1 MEGLLAEIN
10 NKKKD
15 LSSGD
20 KYLRRGE
27 AQRAKEEE
35 EARRREEARKRR
47 AEEADA
53 GSSERASKLRK
64 EADAARNASL
74 ARLRESRKPTPTS
87 TAGSPAP
94 EEEKERYNLSPDEC
108 IRRLRLYGQPIRL
121 FGETDR
127 DRRVRL
133 RAIELE
139 EDRGD
144 KKKSRQDDFK
154 RAVAERERE
163 EAERRARGEVVKTED
178 KNVEKMKKYT
188 EGGPIDLDLIKTDF
202 KALHPLIYWYFK
214 ALLKEWEEYLEA
226 RDDEVKRTAQGK
238 LAVANHAQ
246 SAQNLKPLFRGL
258 KNRDLA
264 EDVVRHLAEVVHFC
278 QRRLY
283 SKAQDAYL
291 RLSIGNAAW
300 PIGVVSVG
308 IHERSN
314 QGKISDNVAHVLN
327 DEVSRKYIQAV
338 KRLMTF
344 AQTVRPPD
352 SIAQMMG

>member
-264 EDVVRHLAEVVHFC
+264 EDV
-278 QRRLY
+278 
-283 SKAQDAYL
+283 DAYL